1 MPPLSVR
8 TPAWFV
14 VSRPSPRPGSSL
26 PRPPRPPRPCAC
38 SITVSAASV
47 TEMTRSFLTSLLRLL
62 LEAVLDAE
70 LHDAQEDTRNAPGI
84 LLGALPGRMGRMVDR
99 IRRSNRIADPGSR
112 IRDPE
117 SQLPAWSRKKR
128 PR

>member
-70 LHDAQEDTRNAPGI
+70 LHDAQEDTRNAARDSPWCSAGTN
-84 LLGALPGRMGRMVDR
+84 GAYGRSDPTV
-99 IRRSNRIADPGSR
+99 NR
-112 IRDPE
+112 
-117 SQLPAWSRKKR
+117 
-128 PR
+128 